1 MAREARRSAG
11 LRKGRGA
18 FRVRRRGS
26 CEDDARDD
34 EDERREPQRVD
45 RGQPQRVVDGRAD
58 VPVRGGEEGGR
69 PEHPLHLDLP
79 SATATRHGAEGYNGE
94 GADSRPLVVRKCVAA
109 RPCARRQPWMETIT
123 GMIRMATMFAIL
135 IIGLI
140 AGPAVSLYGSPT
152 VSPVTAAAWASEPL
166 PPKAPSSIIFF
177 ALSQAPPPEV
187 IEIARKSPV
196 TIVPISRPPSSF
208 ALISP
213 ATIGKP
219 IGIK

>member
-1 MAREARRSAG
+1 
-11 LRKGRGA
+11 
-18 FRVRRRGS
+18 
-26 CEDDARDD
+26 
-34 EDERREPQRVD
+34 
-45 RGQPQRVVDGRAD
+45 QRVVDGRAD

-109 RPCARRQPWMETIT
+109 RPCARRQPWIETIS
-123 GMIRMATMFAIL
+123 GMTRIATMFAIL

-152 VSPVTAAAWASEPL
+152 VSPVTAAACASEPL
-166 PPKAPSSIIFF
+166 PPYSPSSIVFF

-187 IEIARKSPV
+187 IAIARKSPV
-196 TIVPISRPPSSF
+196 TIVPISSPPS
-208 ALISP
+208 ISGLMIP
-213 ATIGKP
+213 TTIGIT
-219 IGIK
+219 IGISAGASISLIAEPVTIPMACE